1 MTEEEVK
8 MQDDT
13 PVEEQ
18 PAVSDNVSN
27 AVSDNADNTETTE
40 GQEETEEIS
49 EEQDEKMP
57 FPTARVVRIIRANIA
72 KDKMIKSDVKIGMN
86 KFLGNIAVDIS
97 VGSIQ
102 FIFTEGAYLAT
113 NNTIDLDVGVG
124 SIEVVMGLP
133 SDIGGS
139 FTGSI
144 DTGDIDIV
152 SFGWTEVTETH
163 YETTNFLTAS
173 DLVTMN
179 AEIGTGSILA
189 VLQQ

>member
-57 FPTARVVRIIRANIA
+57 FPTARVVRIIRANVA

-86 KFLGNIAVDIS
+86 KFLGNIAVDVAKKLDKYPYSMINY
-97 VGSIQ
+97 Q
-102 FIFTEGAYLAT
+102 MFQEATEQYT
-113 NNTIDLDVGVG
+113 TLDKVAH
-124 SIEVVMGLP
+124 EKRR
-133 SDIGGS
+133 
-139 FTGSI
+139 
-144 DTGDIDIV
+144 
-152 SFGWTEVTETH
+152 
-163 YETTNFLTAS
+163 
-173 DLVTMN
+173 
-179 AEIGTGSILA
+179 ILA
-189 VLQQ
+189 HLEAIKEDCNKLIRDVNETFKTEDEE